1 MTNRKKSTAQRHEE
15 AYMKSITESK
25 GIILRAIEQ
34 SKSVTDMNEQV
45 AKKRLEESKITLS
58 KHVKQLSPSNQLVID
73 GLEQQ
78 IRDAQREKIKKF
90 VEVAKEKQRQE
101 EEESKRPQEEEKRI
115 QEEELK
121 RKQEEE
127 LKRKQEEE
135 LKRKQEEELK
145 RKQEEESKRKQEEES
160 KRKQEEESTSTK
172 GNKINGLFLLEGS
185 GVRDVPVTDEKEI
198 KAQLKRTEK
207 LAEVFKHLAILSQK
221 ESDLFN
227 DGYTDAA
234 NAVKN
239 LREEM
244 IRLNNAY
251 IENGDAQAY
260 SRDAKALFSQEKLA
274 ELENFRGFK
283 MKKVGE
289 VCLNILAAVLSCV
302 VIYGIVA
309 IARKNPSFFQFHTDS
324 INKARA
330 LEASIDT
337 VAAPAV

>member
-1 MTNRKKSTAQRHEE
+1 MLQSARYLYIEESQMTNRKKSTAQRHEE

-115 QEEELK
+115 
-121 RKQEEE
+121 
-127 LKRKQEEE
+127 QEEE

>member
-115 QEEELK
+115 
-121 RKQEEE
+121 
-127 LKRKQEEE
+127 QEEE